1 MTTTSS
7 TNATAA
13 AANPFA
19 AYTATA
25 KAAPSGSTADATQDR
40 FMTLLVAQMK
50 NQDPLNPMD
59 NAQVTSQLAQ
69 IDTAKGMD
77 KLNQTLE
84 KLLGNSDN
92 SQMLQAAA
100 LVGHLVLIPGNTLD
114 LAAAGSGAEMGTG
127 GGFDLKQ
134 SAENV
139 TVTITDSS
147 GRVVHRADLGATA
160 AGLHHFTWDGKTD
173 AGVSAQAGAYTF
185 AVSALAGGQSGSV
198 DGLAIAYVEGVTP
211 GAGGGAAGATL
222 QTRTAGA
229 VPMSQVKQIM

>member
-1 MTTTSS
+1 M
-7 TNATAA
+7 
-13 AANPFA
+13 
-19 AYTATA
+19 
-25 KAAPSGSTADATQDR
+25 K
-40 FMTLLVAQMK
+40 LLVAQMK

-114 LAAAGSGAEMGTG
+114 LAAAGSGGGEMGTG

-147 GRVVHRADLGATA
+147 GRVVHRAGLGATA

-173 AGVSAQAGAYTF
+173 AGVSAQAGSYTF
-185 AVSALAGGQSGSV
+185 AVSALAGGQTGSV
-198 DGLAIAYVEGVTP
+198 DGLAAAYVEGVTP
-211 GAGGGAAGATL
+211 GASGGAAGATL
-222 QTRTAGA
+222 QTRSAGA